1 MNRLSKWA
9 LAMVVGLTTIAPA
22 FASPAGTWEIE
33 YRDSRYDVTL
43 CGDGTELCAKLIW
56 LGNGA
61 DTEENLP
68 YLNTF
73 LINQA
78 KPDGEGR
85 WKGDLHLYGQ
95 TASGTIEQVS
105 DDEMTITGCLFL
117 VACRTFRMYRMD

>member
-9 LAMVVGLTTIAPA
+9 LAMVVGLSTIAPA

-33 YRDSRYDVTL
+33 YRDSRYDVTM

-73 LINQA
+73 LIDQA

-85 WKGDLHLYGQ
+85 QNMTLGSVKLPSMRRLLDTRLHQ
-95 TASGTIEQVS
+95 TLRIW
-105 DDEMTITGCLFL
+105 
-117 VACRTFRMYRMD
+117 